1 MNKPLPKLIVVTGPT
16 GAGKTAWGLE
26 LAKKFQGE
34 IVSADSRQIY
44 KKMNIGTAKP
54 REGEWVPDGEGQVYM
69 VDGVPHHLMDFV
81 DPGWQFTVAQFCD
94 LALEHING
102 AINRGRQPMVVGG
115 TGLYI
120 QALVDNYAIPRVP
133 PNKKL
138 RRSLE
143 EKSTAALLQLLE
155 ALDPGAMARIDRNN
169 RRRVIRALEVSIL
182 SGEPFSGQQMR
193 GAPLFD
199 TLKIGVDMAR
209 EELYHRIHD
218 RINQMM
224 AAGLLSEVQSLVRQK
239 YAWELPSMSGVG
251 YRQFRVYLDGKATLD
266 QVVDHLKRDTR
277 HFARRQMTWFR
288 RDPEIHWCQRY
299 DQAEALVGRFLD
311 T

>member
-1 MNKPLPKLIVVTGPT
+1 MTPRPKLIVLLGPT
-16 GAGKTAWGLE
+16 GAGKTEWGLR

-44 KKMNIGTAKP
+44 KKMSIGTAKP
-54 REGEWVPDGEGQVYM
+54 KTGVWESEGERSVYL
-69 VDGVPHHLMDFV
+69 VEGVPHHLVDFL
-81 DPGWQFTVAQFCD
+81 DPGQQFTVAQFCD
-94 LALEHING
+94 LAMQHIHG
-102 AINRGRQPMVVGG
+102 AINRGCQPFVVGG

-120 QALVDNYAIPRVP
+120 QALVDNYAIPRIP

-143 EKSTAALLQLLE
+143 EKEIGALLQLLE
-155 ALDPGAMARIDRNN
+155 ALDPEAAARIDRNN
-169 RRRVIRALEVSIL
+169 RRRIIRALEVSIL
-182 SGEPFSGQQMR
+182 SGEPFSGQQSR
-193 GAPLFD
+193 GEPLFD

-209 EELYHRIHD
+209 EELYQRIHD
-218 RINQMM
+218 RVDRMM
-224 AAGLLSEVQSLVRQK
+224 AAGLLAEVQSLVRQK

-251 YRQFRVYLDGKATLD
+251 YRQFRSYLEGKATLE
-266 QVVDHLKRDTR
+266 QVTANLKRDTR

-299 DQAEALVGRFLD
+299 EQAEGAVERFLN